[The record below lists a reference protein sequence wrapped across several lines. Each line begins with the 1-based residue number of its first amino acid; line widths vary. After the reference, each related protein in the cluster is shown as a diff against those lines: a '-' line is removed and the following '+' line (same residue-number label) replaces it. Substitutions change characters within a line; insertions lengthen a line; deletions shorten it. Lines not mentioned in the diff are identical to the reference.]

1 MPVPTLPIR
10 EPLELVRH
18 LPRPAGALTE
28 SLPSAALFG
37 KLRPHKVRNALGRRW
52 FERQLDATR
61 VREDVPVALLG
72 TPYGGWIVPTG
83 LIEPGWLC
91 YTVGAGG
98 DVSFDLELVRRFDA
112 RVRAFDAVEDFV
124 AEALRDGEGEP
135 RFSAHHAA
143 IATADGPLRMQVSHD
158 PRSRSVSSA
167 GLYESSSYIELPGR
181 TLPSLM
187 SEFGDTHIDLLKLDV
202 EGSEYEL
209 MPTVSL
215 RELGV
220 KVFAIQL
227 HNVAGIARARTMIEA
242 VRREGFEP
250 VARRHPVKLTF
261 VHSDLL
267 G

>member
-1 MPVPTLPIR
+1 M
-10 EPLELVRH
+10 
-18 LPRPAGALTE
+18 GALSE
-28 SLPSAALFG
+28 SLPGGALLA
-37 KLRPHKVRNALGRRW
+37 KLRPHKVHNALGRRW
-52 FERQLDATR
+52 FERRLDATV
-61 VREDVPVALLG
+61 VREDVPVELLG
-72 TPYGGWIVPTG
+72 TPYGGWIVPTE
-83 LIEPGWLC
+83 LIQPGWLC

-112 RVRAFDAVEDFV
+112 RVRAFDAVEDLV
-124 AEALRDGEGEP
+124 ADALREGEGEP

-167 GLYESSSYIELPGR
+167 ELYESSNYVELPGR

-187 SEFGDTHIDLLKLDV
+187 NEFGDQRIDLLKLDI

-215 RELGV
+215 VELGV

-227 HNVAGIARARTMIEA
+227 HHTASIASAHALIDA
-242 VRREGFEP
+242 VRGEGFEP

-261 VHSDLL
+261 ARSDLL
-267 G
+267 A